1 MSADRPSLAQLR
13 AVVQKGRHREIG
25 NWLARRVARP
35 SAVYGTWLAV
45 RLGITANQAT
55 LASLAASLGGAV
67 AIGSGDRVAFVAG
80 VGLCHL
86 AFWLDHVDGQ
96 IARWRGT
103 ASLDG
108 VYCDYLM
115 HHVANLALGFALGF
129 GLAERTGG
137 LFWAPVG
144 FAIAAGWAVLSLHN
158 DCRYKAFFQR
168 LKSSPENYRVDGG
181 AGGRPAPPPAWPR
194 RGRAAITYPLY
205 KACEPHVVLLGLT
218 GLAALAL
225 ADPRAW
231 EACWKAC
238 SLPMA
243 VIAPLLGAARVARSV
258 SRRSTEAEF
267 RAWFRPIGE
276 FVAGAGD
283 GNVVSRHR
291 PLDMAGDD
299 VVSPTAEDRSNEAA

>member
-25 NWLARRVARP
+25 NWMARRVGRP

-45 RLGITANQAT
+45 RLKVTANQAT
-55 LASLAASLGGAV
+55 FASLAASLIGAA

-108 VYCDYLM
+108 VYYDYMM

-129 GLAERTGG
+129 GLAERTGR

-144 FAIAAGWAVLSLHN
+144 FAIALGWAVLSLHN

-168 LKSSPENYRVDGG
+168 LKSSEERYRVEGG
-181 AGGRPAPPPAWPR
+181 AGGRPAPPPSWPR

-218 GLAALAL
+218 GLAVLAVVDPGVWQASWAACALAT
-225 ADPRAW
+225 AA
-231 EACWKAC
+231 
-238 SLPMA
+238 
-243 VIAPLLGAARVARSV
+243 IAPLLGAARVARSV

-276 FVAGAGD
+276 FVASAGD

-291 PLDMAGDD
+291 PLDTARDA
-299 VVSPTAEDRSNEAA
+299 VVLRSAVDRSNEAA